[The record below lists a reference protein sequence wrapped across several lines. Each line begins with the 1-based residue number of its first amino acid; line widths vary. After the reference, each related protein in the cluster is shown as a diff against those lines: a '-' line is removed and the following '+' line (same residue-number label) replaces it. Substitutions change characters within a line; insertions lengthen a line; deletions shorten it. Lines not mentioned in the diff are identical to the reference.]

1 MSEVSIFIRRK
12 AEQLASKP
20 IREGRKAIQFPNI
33 VLDGIC
39 QDNIAHQ
46 DGYKKREGERVICML
61 KRAISLNSSNY
72 LLQLQCVLPTCLTL
86 LTPSLTIS
94 KVTCKQVKRDPNI
107 LSSHYSKLKWFSS
120 GAFGEWGP
128 FKTQSLYLSLIRN
141 KIVATLLDKVTL
153 LSCPLPQHGL
163 DQFLS

>member
-1 MSEVSIFIRRK
+1 M
-12 AEQLASKP
+12 
-20 IREGRKAIQFPNI
+20 N
-33 VLDGIC
+33 C
-39 QDNIAHQ
+39 N
-46 DGYKKREGERVICML
+46 
-61 KRAISLNSSNY
+61 AISLVKKDGKCY
-72 LLQLQCVLPTCLTL
+72 FQKIF

-128 FKTQSLYLSLIRN
+128 FKTQSLYLSLIMN

-153 LSCPLPQHGL
+153 LSCPLP
-163 DQFLS
+163 